1 MISKLLKNDYSLN
14 LINKI
19 HTIIMGL
26 ISSIF
31 MTRYLGVILRG
42 EYSFITQFTSV
53 ASIIL
58 SIGIHQS
65 YSYFYRK
72 NQGNI
77 FKKYANLYVFLF
89 IIYSIASIFLVFW
102 LENKV
107 YIYSIV
113 LIPSSI
119 INLQME
125 ATMAVEDIRLK
136 IKLHMLSVTI
146 RAMSFILMYLFIDQS
161 LLAPVILT
169 IILNLMTV
177 IIYFYNIK
185 IAPSISELD
194 LKFSKQVI
202 NYSWL
207 PMITSLLVTLNYSID
222 VFFLRSM
229 ETPYALGIYS
239 TALSIINYIWLVPDA
254 FKEVLVSRVSRSDS
268 EGPTIDATK
277 VSFYTVIV
285 INLMFILFGQFAI
298 TLLYGIEFADSYL
311 VTVILSFGA
320 LSMVFYKIIG
330 VQLLAEGKRF
340 FYFISLLLSVVLNI
354 ILNLIFIPLL
364 GMYGAAISSV
374 FSYTICGLM
383 FLIYFAK
390 YKNVSIKSFFVIS
403 KSEINRFKKMIS

>member
-1 MISKLLKNDYSLN
+1 MIFKFFENDYSLN

-19 HTIIMGL
+19 HTIFMGL

-31 MTRYLGVILRG
+31 MTRYLGVVLRG
-42 EYSFITQFTSV
+42 EYSFITQLTSV

-65 YSYFYRK
+65 YSYFYKK
-72 NQGNI
+72 NGGKI
-77 FKKYANLYVFLF
+77 FKKYSDLYFLLF
-89 IIYSIASIFLVFW
+89 IIYTILSIFLVFW
-102 LENKV
+102 VKNKM

-113 LIPSSI
+113 LIPSSV

-125 ATMAVEDIRLK
+125 ATMAVENIRLK

-146 RAMSFILMYLFIDQS
+146 RAISFILMYLFLSQS
-161 LLAPVILT
+161 LLTPVILT

-185 IAPSISELD
+185 IIPNID
-194 LKFSKQVI
+194 KIDFNFSKQVI

-222 VFFLRSM
+222 VFILKYM
-229 ETPYALGIYS
+229 ETPYVLGLYS

-254 FKEVLVSRVSRSDS
+254 FKEVLISRVSRSDS
-268 EGPTIDATK
+268 ERPTVDAAK
-277 VSFYTVIV
+277 ISFYTVIV
-285 INLMFILFGQFAI
+285 IILVFILFGQFAI
-298 TLLYGIEFADSYL
+298 TLLYGTEFEESYL

-330 VQLLAEGKRF
+330 VQLLAEGKRV
-340 FYFISLLLSVVLNI
+340 FYFMSLLLSVILNI

-364 GMYGAAISSV
+364 GMYGAAIASV

-383 FLIYFAK
+383 FLVYFTK
-390 YKNVSIKSFFVIS
+390 YKNISVRNFFIIT
-403 KSEINRFKKMIS
+403 KNELNRFKKL